1 MSSPFLPGYQFM
13 RQTPDQLARHFGAAF
28 VKNLQQLDP
37 QPGAWR
43 GPVRST
49 YGLHY
54 VWVSELEPERDAT
67 PEEVRGQLLRD
78 LESRAKA
85 AALQESIAAMRE
97 NYEVIL

>member
-1 MSSPFLPGYQFM
+1 MYAGVPASPPVA
-13 RQTPDQLARHFGAAF
+13 PSW
-28 VKNLQQLDP
+28 V
-37 QPGAWR
+37 

-54 VWVSELEPERDAT
+54 VWVSEVQAERDAT
-67 PEEVRGQLLRD
+67 LEEVRGQLLRD

-85 AALQESIAAMRE
+85 EALRTSIDAMRE

>member
-13 RQTPDQLARHFGAAF
+13 RQTPGQLARHFGAAF

-37 QPGAWR
+37 QPGTWR

-85 AALQESIAAMRE
+85 AALKESIAAMRE